1 MARKG
6 LPNTLQNMVQK
17 QVGEVLKRGQRFE
30 RFDQLRSRHFWSSYL
45 FAYGAGNPIAA
56 GQYDIFKLTPG
67 QSGQGYPANVP
78 LTLRETNWL
87 NAGRVPD
94 NQNFVITE
102 IGAQI
107 VPIPCTAQ
115 TPGVEGP
122 PYVPPAPVGVPTDGI
137 FGNLNPALLPLI
149 NPFAGVHEA
158 DAYALLMGCVLEM
171 TYLTNSVP
179 LGFLGDF
186 SQSSG
191 EYSSDFLSTLGEV
204 GTATPIH
211 NYPKSYTSN
220 GVPAAAFRRKL
231 EVPILLQHG
240 ESMGMRLN
248 IHRNLPTAPLTEN
261 GSGVVEV
268 RVDWWA
274 HESFTEKS

>member
-1 MARKG
+1 MA
-6 LPNTLQNMVQK
+6 NTLQNMVQK
-17 QVGEVLKRGQRFE
+17 QVAEVLKRGQRFE

-45 FAYGAGNPIAA
+45 FAPGAGNPVNA

-102 IGAQI
+102 LGAQI
-107 VPIPCTAQ
+107 VPIPATSFENNTA
-115 TPGVEGP
+115 P
-122 PYVPPAPVGVPTDGI
+122 PPDVIPVGVPQDGI
-137 FGNLNPALLPLI
+137 FANLPAAILPLI
-149 NPFAGVHEA
+149 NPFVGVSP
-158 DAYALLMGCVLEM
+158 DDVYAMLMGTVLEM
-171 TYLTNSVP
+171 TFLTNSVP
-179 LGFLGDF
+179 LGYLADF
-186 SQSSG
+186 SQSAGDYAPDTLASA
-191 EYSSDFLSTLGEV
+191 LSFIAPPV
-204 GTATPIH
+204 PAP
-211 NYPKSYTSN
+211 YTSN
-220 GVPAAAFRRKL
+220 GVAAAAFRRKL

-248 IHRNLPTAPLTEN
+248 IHRPIPTTVLAQG
-261 GSGVVEV
+261 GSGVFEV

>member
-1 MARKG
+1 MAN
-6 LPNTLQNMVQK
+6 PSNTLQNMVQK
-17 QVGEVLKRGQRFE
+17 QVGEVLRRGQRFE

-45 FAYGAGNPIAA
+45 FAPGAGNPVNA

-102 IGAQI
+102 IGAQV
-107 VPIPCTAQ
+107 VPIPATSAVPNPG
-115 TPGVEGP
+115 TPP
-122 PYVPPAPVGVPTDGI
+122 PTFVPVGTPQDGI
-137 FGNLNPALLPLI
+137 FANLPPAILPLI
-149 NPFAGVHEA
+149 NPFNGVSPD
-158 DAYALLMGCVLEM
+158 DAYSILMGTVLEM
-171 TYLTNSVP
+171 TFLTNSVP
-179 LGFLGDF
+179 LGYLADF
-186 SQSSG
+186 SQSAG
-191 EYSSDFLSTLGEV
+191 EYAPDNFFAAISGFS
-204 GTATPIH
+204 ATGLP
-211 NYPKSYTSN
+211 SAYTSN

-248 IHRNLPTAPLTEN
+248 IHRPIPTAALELGGT
-261 GSGVVEV
+261 GIFEV

>member
-1 MARKG
+1 MAKQR
-6 LPNTLQNMVQK
+6 NTLQDMVQR
-17 QVGEVLKRGQRFE
+17 QVGEVLKRGQRHE

-45 FAYGAGNPIAA
+45 FAPGAGNPVNA

-94 NQNFVITE
+94 NQNFVIVE

-107 VPIPCTAQ
+107 VPIPSTAAVANIA
-115 TPGVEGP
+115 P
-122 PYVPPAPVGVPTDGI
+122 PPAFEPVGTPQDGI
-137 FGNLNPALLPLI
+137 YANLPTAILPLI
-149 NPFAGVHEA
+149 DPFNGVA
-158 DAYALLMGCVLEM
+158 SSDAYAMLMGTVLEM
-171 TYLTNSVP
+171 TFLTNSVP
-179 LGFLGDF
+179 LGYLADF

-191 EYSSDFLSTLGEV
+191 EYSPDNLIAISGGFGV
-204 GTATPIH
+204 GLPAG
-211 NYPKSYTSN
+211 YTSN

-248 IHRNLPTAPLTEN
+248 IHRPIPTLPLA
-261 GSGVVEV
+261 SGGTGIFEV